1 MHWFKLSLVFL
12 CSCFLT
18 CCLVGQEPSSPARN
32 PCFAALGKIEPK
44 GDKPMSL
51 SEMRAAGNQAR
62 NQEKKES
69 GRLPAET
76 YFKVAEMMKQLG
88 DYGAPEF
95 YEKAIAAD
103 PREPCYE
110 VFYGDYERNFRGAAA
125 PQFPAAERHYAEGRR
140 KLQSRQQ
147 GLAKP
152 LSGPDYDT
160 KKFLNRGTSA
170 LYQQDGVALF
180 SRPLDDKTRNMK
192 VPFVFLGTINRYA
205 QATSD
210 LDADSDIRDYT
221 SGMLFAQSNARLGSR
236 LTVQQLQSMLRTEK
250 AAETFDRL
258 RFRYKAMPA
267 IDFYYTHRQT
277 SDAQITTFFVPGNFN
292 DFRLNVYG
300 VAAQKPFVIGRQL
313 DVSILAKFEVDQR
326 WGLIEFAPGAKERI
340 ANYQLQAAISRF
352 LGPDKATLQ
361 FVAAR
366 QHIHPEI
373 EPIQPNRYRRFVGG
387 NATYSIFRRVPFL
400 QPAYDKR
407 YETRGWDVYAGV
419 LADNES
425 FPPAIVK
432 RRDYFVGTALKGV
445 GRFDFTVQPT
455 WFTSRVDGARSQQNA
470 QYRTNFIAL
479 FRILD
484 EEKRIPEPDTSF
496 YLAFLHL
503 VVPFRHDTAYIGPTA
518 FENFKAGI
526 ELDSK
531 WITYSRWTTS
541 LLSVRFDRQRFTQ
554 LDKSKNSFTVQVSLG
569 F

>member
-1 MHWFKLSLVFL
+1 
-12 CSCFLT
+12 
-18 CCLVGQEPSSPARN
+18 VGQEPSSPARN

-51 SEMRAAGNQAR
+51 SEMRAAVNQAR

-76 YFKVAEMMKQLG
+76 YFKVAEMMKRLG

-170 LYQQDGVALF
+170 LYQQDGVTLF
-180 SRPLDDKTRNMK
+180 SRPLDDKTRNIK

-277 SDAQITTFFVPGNFN
+277 SDAQITIFFVPGNFN

-313 DVSILAKFEVDQR
+313 DASILAKFEVDQR
-326 WGLIEFAPGAKERI
+326 WGLMEFAPGAKERI

-361 FVAAR
+361 FVATR

-407 YETRGWDVYAGV
+407 YETRGWDVFAGV

-455 WFTSRVDGARSQQNA
+455 WFTSRVDGDRSQQNA

-541 LLSVRFDRQRFTQ
+541 LVSVRFDRQRFTQ

>member
-1 MHWFKLSLVFL
+1 M
-12 CSCFLT
+12 
-18 CCLVGQEPSSPARN
+18 GQEPSSPARN

-51 SEMRAAGNQAR
+51 SEMRAAVNRAR
-62 NQEKKES
+62 NQGKKGS
-69 GRLPAET
+69 GKLTAED
-76 YFKVAEMMKQLG
+76 YFKVAEMMKRLG

-95 YEKAIAAD
+95 YDKAIAAD
-103 PREPCYE
+103 STEPCYE
-110 VFYGDYERNFRGAAA
+110 VFYGDYERNFRGAAG

-140 KLQSRQQ
+140 KLQARRKPQAQPQ
-147 GLAKP
+147 GLTTP
-152 LSGPDYDT
+152 RQGPDYDT
-160 KKFLNRGTSA
+160 EKFLDRGTSA
-170 LYQQDGVALF
+170 LYEQDGVTLF
-180 SRPLDDKTRNMK
+180 SRSLDDKAQNIK
-192 VPFVFLGTINRYA
+192 VPSVFLGSINRYA

-221 SGMLFAQSNARLGSR
+221 SGMLFAQSVRLHSP
-236 LTVQQLQSMLRTEK
+236 LTAQQLQSMLRTEK

-277 SDAQITTFFVPGNFN
+277 SDAQITTLFLPGNFN
-292 DFRLNVYG
+292 DFRLNAYG
-300 VAAQKPFVIGRQL
+300 VAAQKPFVIAQQF
-313 DVSILAKFEVDQR
+313 DASILAKFEVDQR
-326 WGLIEFAPGAKERI
+326 WGLIEFVPGAKERI

-407 YETRGWDVYAGV
+407 YETRGWDVFAGV

-432 RRDYFVGTALKGV
+432 RRDYFLGTALKGV

-455 WFTSRVDGARSQQNA
+455 WFTSRVDGDRSQRNA
-470 QYRTNFIAL
+470 QYRTNFITL

-503 VVPFRHDTAYIGPTA
+503 VIPFRHDTAYIGPTA

-526 ELDSK
+526 EVDSK

-541 LLSVRFDRQRFTQ
+541 LVSIRFDRQKFTQ
-554 LDKSKNSFTVQVSLG
+554 LDKSKNSFTAQVSLG